1 MCLALRGGLNTWE
14 APIPPH
20 APPSWRSMFGASH
33 DLLFQWPPTR
43 APTEGSQLSSQE
55 LSGRELGS
63 AILLSQQA
71 LLWHRDPTGRRLS
84 LLAKWLWAHWWENR
98 GIQAKR
104 RSRRSAASRAVAA
117 TVPSRFMG
125 RAHSQQISR
134 PIYPRQR
141 LRLKGST
148 INPGVG
154 VSKQQA
160 NLPLLGEHHSS
171 QGPAALHTAGTGACM
186 ERNLW
191 FCIGS
196 ISHPRRGAFPS
207 VLAETTAFF
216 PPSPEAGSL
225 ILPLDQDLS
234 HFLECRWAACL
245 LQLLHPPRPW
255 LLWRGRREGQGTKE
269 GGKPQQEVASRAA
282 GSESQTPFRRLLVPR
297 FSHLYDGSPFTFST
311 NVSTFVPMLH

>member
-43 APTEGSQLSSQE
+43 APTEGSQLSSRE

-245 LQLLHPPRPW
+245 HAPAPPPSPA
-255 LLWRGRREGQGTKE
+255 LAALEGKEGGAGDKGRREA
-269 GGKPQQEVASRAA
+269 PA
-282 GSESQTPFRRLLVPR
+282 GSGEQGCRLRVTDSFPQAACA
-297 FSHLYDGSPFTFST
+297 
-311 NVSTFVPMLH
+311 